1 MALNVMNSI
10 VKVLFVRRSGQGAA
24 HAITLDEP
32 PMGLRD
38 KLDEMRRRA
47 QRELAERAAK
57 AAADRTKEAAVS
69 AFEGAKKKI
78 GDALFGNAVDDD
90 RQESERGADR
100 ARQARDAR
108 EDDAGRKLREAAAR
122 QADRVASERTRLDRE
137 RREEEARA
145 ARARAAAETE
155 KQIDDELAALKKKI
169 GK

>member
-1 MALNVMNSI
+1 
-10 VKVLFVRRSGQGAA
+10 
-24 HAITLDEP
+24 
-32 PMGLRD
+32 MGLRD

-47 QRELAERAAK
+47 QREIAERAAK

-78 GDALFGNAVDDD
+78 GDALFGTAVDDE
-90 RQESERGADR
+90 RAESEPGASR

-108 EDDAGRKLREAAAR
+108 EDEAGRKLREAAAR
-122 QADRVASERTRLDRE
+122 QADRATFERTRKDQE
-137 RREEEARA
+137 QREEQARA

>member
-1 MALNVMNSI
+1 
-10 VKVLFVRRSGQGAA
+10 
-24 HAITLDEP
+24 
-32 PMGLRD
+32 MGLRD

-47 QRELAERAAK
+47 QRELAERAAR
-57 AAADRTKEAAVS
+57 AAADRSKEAAAS
-69 AFEGAKKKI
+69 AFESAKKKI
-78 GDALFGNAVDDD
+78 GAALFGDDTGD
-90 RQESERGADR
+90 AHAESEGVEDR
-100 ARQARDAR
+100 ARRMRQTQ

-122 QADRVASERTRLDRE
+122 QADRATSERARLDRE